1 MPDAYFRRVLGEE
14 MNIKLGPQNSY
25 GTGVIFTP
33 KEDVAVAAVKE
44 IFELQA
50 AQRGLKI
57 IGWRSIQAGAF
68 ISSTQVFSHLDV
80 YLTFYCLR

>member
-57 IGWRSIQAGAF
+57 IGWRSIQTGIFMFFHSIFF
-68 ISSTQVFSHLDV
+68 ISMYT
-80 YLTFYCLR
+80 